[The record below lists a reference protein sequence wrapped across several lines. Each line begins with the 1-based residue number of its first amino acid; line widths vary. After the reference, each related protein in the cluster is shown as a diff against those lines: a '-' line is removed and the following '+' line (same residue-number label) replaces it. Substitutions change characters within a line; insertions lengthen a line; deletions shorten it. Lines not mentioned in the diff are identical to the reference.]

1 MSEASLTRN
10 DNTGLPVSTAGWRSQ
25 SGALTLTMEF
35 VRTVNQS
42 LAGRIAFGVFCCCVF
57 LAVFGPLIAPF
68 DPMERNY
75 DAAGKLIR
83 LSGPTLDHWLGT
95 TALGRDVFSQILWGA
110 RPALLV
116 GVLTALGVVVIGV
129 NIGLIAGYFGG
140 RVDSILMRITDIFLG
155 LPFLPFIIVVLS
167 ISGRSIWTIIF
178 AMTLVMWRSTA
189 RVIRAQVLSL
199 KEMPFVA
206 AARISGASDWTILY
220 REIAPNIMPLAL
232 VNIAFALAWAIIT
245 EASIGFLGYSD
256 PEVVSWGSIIY
267 QAFASQMMYRA
278 PWWVVPPGVAIMVLV
293 SSVYF
298 IGRAYEQIV
307 NPRLRS
313 R

>member
-1 MSEASLTRN
+1 MSSSRPNSTFTER
-10 DNTGLPVSTAGWRSQ
+10 GPVM
-25 SGALTLTMEF
+25 GALRVMMVLCRDF
-35 VRTVNQS
+35 IRTVNETR
-42 LAGRIAFGVFCCCVF
+42 AGKIAFWVFSTCVF
-57 LAVFGPLIAPF
+57 LAVFGPLIAPY

-75 DAAGKLIR
+75 DEAGKLVR
-83 LSGPTLDHWLGT
+83 LARPSWDHWLGT
-95 TALGRDVFSQILWGA
+95 TSLGRDVFSQILWGA
-110 RPALLV
+110 RPAIIV
-116 GVLTALGVVVIGV
+116 GVLTAAGVVLIGV
-129 NIGLIAGYFGG
+129 NIGLISGYFGG
-140 RVDSILMRITDIFLG
+140 RIDSVLMRITDIFLG

-199 KEMPFVA
+199 KEMPFVS

-220 REIAPNIMPLAL
+220 REIAPNILPLAL

-256 PEVVSWGSIIY
+256 PDVISWGSIIY

-278 PWWVVPPGVAIMVLV
+278 PWWVVPPGAAIMILV

-298 IGRAYEQIV
+298 IGRAYEQVV
-307 NPRLRS
+307 NPRLRGH
-313 R
+313 